1 MNRNALKEAIFR
13 LLGACAFFA
22 AMVLASAAQAAPPAA
37 GMWEVQVKSVVLDS
51 RSNQPIVVL
60 EDKENGRIL
69 PIWIGPA
76 EAQAIMMQL
85 KGVHPPRPMTHDLL
99 RKIIEGLK
107 ARVIRVIITELRS
120 GTFYAQIVIKSPD
133 RQFFLDSRP
142 SDAIALALRTHSPIF
157 VKSKVLS
164 DDVAAISIPKLTHR
178 KRLGIVLQAMSPSLA
193 RFFGGSGKGLLVSQ
207 VTKGSAGDRSGLRRG
222 DIILKVEG
230 ESVST
235 VRLFEMKYPE
245 YPGGFH
251 VTVRRG
257 KNDSKIRLRLVP
269 EDNGSAQ
276 KK

>member
-1 MNRNALKEAIFR
+1 MNRNALRDPIFR
-13 LLGACAFFA
+13 FLGACAFFA

-37 GMWEVQVKSVVLDS
+37 GMWKVRVKSVVMDS

-60 EDKENGRIL
+60 EDKKNGRLL
-69 PIWIGPA
+69 PIWIGSA

-85 KGVHPPRPMTHDLL
+85 EGVHPPRPMTHDLL
-99 RKIIEGLK
+99 RNMIEGLK

-120 GTFYAQIVIKSPD
+120 STFYAQIVIKSPD
-133 RQFFLDSRP
+133 RQFFIDSRP

-164 DDVAAISIPKLTHR
+164 DDVAGISIPKLTHR

-207 VTKGSAGDRSGLRRG
+207 VTKGSAGYRSGLRRG
-222 DIILKVEG
+222 DVILEMEG
-230 ESVST
+230 ENIST
-235 VRLFEMKYPE
+235 VRRFEMKYPE
-245 YPGGFH
+245 YSGGFN

-257 KNDSKIRLRLVP
+257 KNDSKIQIRLVP
-269 EDNGSAQ
+269 DDSGSTQ